1 MSPIYEAIGRVVG
14 YEAIGRM
21 VVWFVRVRFRRQLRI
36 AAGVG
41 IVAILLGGYLAA
53 SRSVDE
59 G

>member
-1 MSPIYEAIGRVVG
+1 MSTVYEAIGRW
-14 YEAIGRM
+14 M
-21 VVWFVRVRFRRQLRI
+21 VRLWLVRFRRQLRI

-53 SRSVDE
+53 KRSVDE

>member
-1 MSPIYEAIGRVVG
+1 MSPIYEAIGRV
-14 YEAIGRM
+14 

-36 AAGVG
+36 AAGVAV
-41 IVAILLGGYLAA
+41 VAVVLGGYLAA

>member
-1 MSPIYEAIGRVVG
+1 MSSIYEAIGRT
-14 YEAIGRM
+14 
-21 VVWFVRVRFRRQLRI
+21 VVWFVRQRFRRQLRI

-41 IVAILLGGYLAA
+41 IVAILAGGALAA